1 MMTKR
6 DRTAAVKQIRARA
19 AERRDDVLDP
29 KPVVAK
35 WAPYPVFKV
44 KENLETERGHLR
56 GKVCSDCHKRKPAK
70 GGWSTGCQHGAMRR
84 DFKGG

>member
-44 KENLETERGHLR
+44 KPNPHADRGHR
-56 GKVCSDCHKRKPAK
+56 GDPCKGCKQGRPP
-70 GGWSTGCQHGAMRR
+70 GGWNAACSRGDVRAFQ
-84 DFKGG
+84 GG